1 VNGREKFLL
10 TTLAVVFISQIVTL
24 GWGIHLC
31 AKGEGL
37 AACPE
42 IGKRFDATYAVII
55 STTLALLTGSTM
67 TSKKE

>member
-1 VNGREKFLL
+1 MSGREKFLL

-31 AKGEGL
+31 AKGGGL
-37 AACPE
+37 NACPE

-55 STTLALLTGSTM
+55 STTLALLTGSALTQQ
-67 TSKKE
+67 K

>member
-10 TTLAVVFISQIVTL
+10 TTLAVVFISQIGTL

-31 AKGEGL
+31 SKGGGL
-37 AACPE
+37 TACPE

-67 TSKKE
+67 TSRKE